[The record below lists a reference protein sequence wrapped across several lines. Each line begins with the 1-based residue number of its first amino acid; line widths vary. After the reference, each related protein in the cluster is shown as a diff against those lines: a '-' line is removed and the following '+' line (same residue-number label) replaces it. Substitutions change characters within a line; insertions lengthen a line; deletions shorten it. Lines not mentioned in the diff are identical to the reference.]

1 MLKVHSRCNLAC
13 DHCYVYEHADQTWR
27 DRPVAMAPGTVQ
39 AAADRIAEHAARHG
53 LPEVRVVLHGGE
65 PLLIGE
71 TRLRDTLTRLRR
83 TIEPVAALDLR
94 MQSNGIRL
102 TEPVCEVLLAH
113 DVKVGVSF
121 DGDREANDLHR
132 RYRNGASSH
141 EQTRRGLA
149 LLRLPRYRSLYAGI
163 LCTVDLRNDP
173 VAVYAALCAE
183 RPPHVDLLLPHA
195 TWDHPPPRYGADPT
209 PYASWLLAVH
219 RRWTEDG
226 RRMPVR
232 VFDAVRSTWRGGGS
246 GTEALGIDVGDV
258 AVIETDGAWEQPD
271 SMKTVAHGAAGTGLN
286 VLTHSADEVLTDP
299 AMRHRQ
305 AGLGALSAQCRACRW
320 SRSAVAAC
328 TPTGTAPAPASTT
341 RRSTA
346 RISRSSSSP

>member
-27 DRPVAMAPGTVQ
+27 DRPQVMAAETVQ
-39 AAADRIAEHAARHG
+39 AAATRIAEHADRHR
-53 LPEVRVVLHGGE
+53 LHEVHVVLHGGE

-71 TRLRDTLTRLRR
+71 RRLHDTLTRLRR

-102 TEPVCEVLLAH
+102 SESMCEVLLAH

-121 DGDREANDLHR
+121 DGGRAANDLHR
-132 RYRNGASSH
+132 RYRNGASSY
-141 EQTRRGLA
+141 EQTCHGLA

-173 VAVYAALCAE
+173 VEVYEALAGQQ
-183 RPPHVDLLLPHA
+183 PPHVDLLLPHA
-195 TWDHPPPRYGADPT
+195 TWDHPPPSYGTDPT
-209 PYASWLLAVH
+209 PYASWLLTVYG
-219 RRWTEDG
+219 RWLRDG
-226 RRMPVR
+226 MPMPIR

-271 SMKTVAHGAAGTGLN
+271 SMKTVAHGAGGTGMN
-286 VLTHSADEVLTDP
+286 VLTHSADQAVTAGP
-299 AMRHRQ
+299 A
-305 AGLGALSAQCRACRW
+305 GGSVSPSAASRARVISSC
-320 SRSAVAAC
+320 AVASSR
-328 TPTGTAPAPASTT
+328 TAQAS
-341 RRSTA
+341 
-346 RISRSSSSP
+346 P